1 MDLDSLQSQLGTFQ
15 QEISFLLT
23 TLLFV
28 SLGLTFVIT
37 PSHIATNLS
46 IAIVILLL
54 LLAVRFVATR
64 ASTFNSPLL
73 NEKRKIFLMCA
84 QGLTPAT
91 LAILAVSLQLPHSD
105 TFVNIVTYIIILT
118 NIVTT
123 VGAILSKRE
132 TEAKPLTT

>member
-1 MDLDSLQSQLGTFQ
+1 M
-15 QEISFLLT
+15 
-23 TLLFV
+23 
-28 SLGLTFVIT
+28 IT

-64 ASTFNSPLL
+64 ASTFKSPLS
-73 NEKRKIFLMCA
+73 NEKRKILLMCA

-91 LAILAVSLQLPHSD
+91 LAILAVSLQLPHAD

-123 VGAILSKRE
+123 AGAILSQRE
-132 TEAKPLTT
+132 TEVKPLTP